1 MSFRNLL
8 GRGRRDDEP
17 ESDDEVDV
25 ADEVD
30 GEDGEPASDV
40 GAEDTVDDPTADER
54 DAAGE
59 GTVDDSDE
67 HVDEQADDDGEVE
80 GDEDDGAGHDQV
92 EFDLPEFGGREIEML
107 DAELDAMR
115 IRRAW
120 QAGTLIVNASDAD
133 VVDDLIDLVED
144 RIGLDL
150 PPDAEPVIYDVGDW
164 PVGLEDRFIEALID
178 ERIRHQRGYHEVTV
192 GVDDEER
199 VDALVDE
206 VTAAWE
212 DEQVPEDEQD
222 EPDAQEV
229 LSELFVTAD
238 RLQHGPSDKAAVV
251 RFDDAATLVKTMRVP
266 FGFDEATWQPIV
278 DGSVAL
284 HDLLAEA
291 DSSDEDIV
299 EAASDLRGVLRP
311 LV

>member
-1 MSFRNLL
+1 
-8 GRGRRDDEP
+8 
-17 ESDDEVDV
+17 
-25 ADEVD
+25 
-30 GEDGEPASDV
+30 
-40 GAEDTVDDPTADER
+40 
-54 DAAGE
+54 
-59 GTVDDSDE
+59 
-67 HVDEQADDDGEVE
+67 
-80 GDEDDGAGHDQV
+80 
-92 EFDLPEFGGREIEML
+92 
-107 DAELDAMR
+107 
-115 IRRAW
+115 
-120 QAGTLIVNASDAD
+120 
-133 VVDDLIDLVED
+133 
-144 RIGLDL
+144 
-150 PPDAEPVIYDVGDW
+150 EPVIYDVGDW

>member
-1 MSFRNLL
+1 
-8 GRGRRDDEP
+8 
-17 ESDDEVDV
+17 
-25 ADEVD
+25 
-30 GEDGEPASDV
+30 
-40 GAEDTVDDPTADER
+40 
-54 DAAGE
+54 
-59 GTVDDSDE
+59 
-67 HVDEQADDDGEVE
+67 
-80 GDEDDGAGHDQV
+80 
-92 EFDLPEFGGREIEML
+92 ML